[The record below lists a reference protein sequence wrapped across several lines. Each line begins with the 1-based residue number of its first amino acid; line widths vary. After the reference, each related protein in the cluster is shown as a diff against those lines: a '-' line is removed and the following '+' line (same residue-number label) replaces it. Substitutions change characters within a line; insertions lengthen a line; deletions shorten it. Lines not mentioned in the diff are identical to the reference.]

1 MAKKRKNSKAKKR
14 ILMSIIAIIIAIIP
28 LCFVYSLIVL
38 IINPADIFIV
48 ENRKNIWRRNDR
60 PDMS

>member
-48 ENRKNIWRRNDR
+48 ENRKNI
-60 PDMS
+60 